1 MIENTNVKSVEYGH
15 DFAKRAKNAKRNK
28 ILQMIFINLGIA
40 IVALLVLFPF
50 YVSLVTSIKSFG
62 EAMYFSWW
70 PEEINIDAYLFILL
84 GNEQTQAQD
93 LNLLRSLKNTLVVAI
108 PSATLGVVVSAAAG
122 YVFARFEFTGKNLM
136 FSALLFSMM
145 LPGAVTMVSMYLIY
159 AKLNLVDTLV
169 PLILPNIFG
178 TPALVFAF
186 RQYMYGIPRE
196 LVESA
201 RIDGASQ
208 FMAFIRIIFPLA
220 RPVMVAHWL
229 LTFMKFYNQYTEP
242 LLYIFDPKWETLQLT
257 LSRYSMT
264 IGTANMPVTMAA
276 AVLSMIPLVVLYA
289 CSQKFFAQG
298 IMTGA
303 LKG

>member
-1 MIENTNVKSVEYGH
+1 
-15 DFAKRAKNAKRNK
+15 
-28 ILQMIFINLGIA
+28 MIFINLGIA

-70 PEEINIDAYLFILL
+70 TEEINIDAYLFILL

-169 PLILPNIFG
+169 PLILPNIFQ
-178 TPALVFAF
+178 L
-186 RQYMYGIPRE
+186 RM
-196 LVESA
+196 VENAKKKRHRATKMAPSFSPNMVPK
-201 RIDGASQ
+201 AS
-208 FMAFIRIIFPLA
+208 
-220 RPVMVAHWL
+220 
-229 LTFMKFYNQYTEP
+229 
-242 LLYIFDPKWETLQLT
+242 
-257 LSRYSMT
+257 
-264 IGTANMPVTMAA
+264 
-276 AVLSMIPLVVLYA
+276 
-289 CSQKFFAQG
+289 
-298 IMTGA
+298 
-303 LKG
+303 